1 MKKKLLILIIPFLL
15 TGCAS
20 VNYDLEI
27 NSDLEIEEIVSIT
40 GTTEY
45 FNNFYKNL
53 PITIVREFY
62 EDEETMKPLK
72 DNNYSYELVTEN
84 VNYPTLVARKTY
96 SSLSEYTNNTVFKG
110 QSFENI
116 VTSVDGDLVTIQTVN
131 FLPYLED
138 EDNARYSI
146 SNVDFTIKLPFVA
159 TENNADS
166 YDPKTNTY
174 TWTINKD
181 TKEKQI
187 TLTFDKTRTYVYNLA
202 MYISI
207 FILCLLVAILIFVG
221 VKMVKKNKINNKI
234 RG

>member
-1 MKKKLLILIIPFLL
+1 MKKKLLILIVPFLL
-15 TGCAS
+15 TGCAA

-27 NSDLEIEEIVSIT
+27 NSDLEVEEIVSIT

-62 EDEETMKPLK
+62 EDEERMKPLK

-84 VNYPTLVARKTY
+84 VNYPTLVARKKY
-96 SSLSEYTNNTVFKG
+96 SSLSEYTNNTIFKG

-138 EDNARYSI
+138 EDDARYSI
-146 SNVDFTIKLPFVA
+146 SNVDFTIKVPFVV
-159 TENNADS
+159 TSNNADS

-174 TWTINKD
+174 TWTINED

-221 VKMVKKNKINNKI
+221 VKMIKKNKVNNKI